1 MDLYP
6 WVVVAHVFF
15 VIVAFGAHGV
25 SAFAMYRVK
34 SEPDRGRLVALLELS
49 QSALLVAG
57 VALLVAIGLGILA
70 AIMGNW
76 FSRWWTWAS
85 ILVLVVVIGMM
96 TPFAANPMDRV
107 RGALGLRNRHEKEYA
122 PKSDEDLRNAKAALR
137 PGLVMG
143 TGVVALALLVWL
155 MEIKP
160 F

>member
-1 MDLYP
+1 MDFYP
-6 WVVVAHVFF
+6 WVVVGHVFF
-15 VIVAFGAHGV
+15 VIVAFSAHGV

-34 SEPDRGRLVALLELS
+34 AEPDRGRLVALLELS
-49 QSALLVAG
+49 QSALIVAG
-57 VALLVAIGLGILA
+57 VALLVTIGLGILA
-70 AIMGNW
+70 GIMGNW

-85 ILVLVVVIGMM
+85 IGVLVVVIGMM

-107 RGALGLRNRHEKEYA
+107 RGALGLRNRHEKEFA
-122 PKSDEDLRNAKAALR
+122 PKSDEELRRAQATLR

-143 TGVVALALLVWL
+143 VGVVAIALLVWL